1 MFITSKKK
9 TVLLKELITE
19 RFFREHKMFF
29 LWHRCETILLKPL
42 FLRMHTLFTTN
53 TLLQAWE
60 DHNQPYLFPWRATVH
75 EFQFNKGKLGR
86 LGCPI
91 ADSNWSGRSTKS
103 SPPLLPGFSVNKRS
117 LPTCERKHRVGVIE
131 NALLWCCLILNTEIN
146 SMLNVLKILSTSPT
160 LNAPFMLL
168 PEH

>member
-1 MFITSKKK
+1 MKGSLENTKC
-9 TVLLKELITE
+9 
-19 RFFREHKMFF
+19 FFYG
-29 LWHRCETILLKPL
+29 IAVKPL
-42 FLRMHTLFTTN
+42 FLRMHPLFTTN

-117 LPTCERKHRVGVIE
+117 LPTCEGKHRVGVIE

-146 SMLNVLKILSTSPT
+146 SMLNVLKHLSNSKCTIYAAT
-160 LNAPFMLL
+160 RALIIHLMLEL
-168 PEH
+168 LT